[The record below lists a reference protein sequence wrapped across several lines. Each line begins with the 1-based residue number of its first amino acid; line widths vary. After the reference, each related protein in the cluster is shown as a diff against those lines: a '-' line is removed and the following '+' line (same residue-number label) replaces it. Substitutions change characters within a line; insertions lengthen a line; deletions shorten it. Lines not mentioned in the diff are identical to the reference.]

1 MSALSLRL
9 PNSLH
14 KQLRELARR
23 EGVSINQLVNSAVA
37 EKMAALM
44 TVDYLK
50 ERAERGSRQKFEGA
64 LAQVPDVEA
73 QEGDQLPG
81 AVSRRRR
88 ASRVIR
94 SDSTIFRASTSAPW
108 TRAPTTSCSAHGYSD
123 RTARAT
129 PPLGRWST

>member
-44 TVDYLK
+44 TVDYLR
-50 ERAERGSRQKFEGA
+50 ERAERGSRQKFKA
-64 LAQVPDVEA
+64 APAKVPDVEA
-73 QEGDQLPG
+73 QEEDRLP
-81 AVSRRRR
+81 
-88 ASRVIR
+88 
-94 SDSTIFRASTSAPW
+94 DKEP
-108 TRAPTTSCSAHGYSD
+108 
-123 RTARAT
+123 
-129 PPLGRWST
+129 GR

>member
-14 KQLRELARR
+14 EQLRELARQ

-50 ERAERGSRQKFEGA
+50 ERAERGSRQKFKAA
-64 LAQVPDVEA
+64 LAKVADMEA
-73 QEGDQLPG
+73 QEKDRVPDKT
-81 AVSRRRR
+81 SR
-88 ASRVIR
+88 
-94 SDSTIFRASTSAPW
+94 
-108 TRAPTTSCSAHGYSD
+108 
-123 RTARAT
+123 
-129 PPLGRWST
+129 

>member
-14 KQLRELARR
+14 KQLRELARK

-88 ASRVIR
+88 ASG
-94 SDSTIFRASTSAPW
+94 SK
-108 TRAPTTSCSAHGYSD
+108 
-123 RTARAT
+123 
-129 PPLGRWST
+129 GRKS